1 MARTIIAFLAAPLV
15 PALLT
20 GWFGFMNGTYH
31 PLAIFVLVC
40 GCLYVLQAI
49 VGVPAYLLLGRVR
62 QHRIWTYALLG
73 FAGAALPFLVYGSM
87 RDLDRVGA
95 GQAAYVIV
103 FVGLLG
109 AISAVIFWL
118 LARPDKIASSTAA
131 NPSHPTAA

>member
-1 MARTIIAFLAAPLV
+1 MARTVIAFLAAPLV

-87 RDLDRVGA
+87 RDLDRVA
-95 GQAAYVIV
+95 ASQAAYVIV

-118 LARPDKIASSTAA
+118 LARPDKVALPGAGTEHK
-131 NPSHPTAA
+131 PV